1 MDRKVV
7 VNCLANDDDVNDKMF
22 AFSKSRYISLPNLPS
37 NWRICVGPTPE
48 KLPIAVVER
57 RSKLSMS

>member
-48 KLPIAVVER
+48 KLPIAVVGVRE
-57 RSKLSMS
+57 